1 MKSCSTPRPGMNGPW
16 RGDEHR
22 PQLGLRTG
30 KGIDVRLRRREPRRS
45 PALAFFVLSSVFKE
59 PQALEHAAG
68 GPVGGARAA
77 QAARRSGAR
86 GEGKL
91 YRPLRP
97 PSTMS
102 GKFPGPVGWLV
113 GHPLAGPLTIAA
125 G

>member
-1 MKSCSTPRPGMNGPW
+1 MESCSAPGPGLKGPW

-68 GPVGGARAA
+68 EPVGGARAA
-77 QAARRSGAR
+77 QATRRSGA
-86 GEGKL
+86 
-91 YRPLRP
+91 
-97 PSTMS
+97 
-102 GKFPGPVGWLV
+102 
-113 GHPLAGPLTIAA
+113 
-125 G
+125 